1 MNAKE
6 LQTFRETLL
15 AQRDDLLLDR
25 QRHRGITTA
34 GIDTEDRDFSDQANA
49 AAARDLNE
57 RIVTSEEHLLEK
69 IDVALKR
76 LDDGTFG
83 VCSQCKDSIPLE
95 RLQAKPSASLCL
107 SCQADKEKGA

>member
-1 MNAKE
+1 MNTE
-6 LQTFRETLL
+6 ERQTFREALL

-25 QRHRGITTA
+25 QRHRGSAATA
-34 GIDTEDRDFSDQANA
+34 IDTEDRDFSDQANA

-57 RIVTSEEHLLEK
+57 RIATSEEHLLEK

-83 VCSQCKDSIPLE
+83 ICAKCQGAIPEE
-95 RLQAKPSASLCL
+95 RLKAKPSASLCL
-107 SCQADKEKGA
+107 ACQAEKERGA